1 MTETEILH
9 WIRDTALGAEVRQSR
24 WMFATGET
32 LHFLGLS
39 LLVGGI
45 LIVDLRIL
53 GFLRHISMRSALS
66 FLPFVIIGFV
76 INMLTGILF
85 FTADPLMYW
94 PNPAFR
100 LKMLLILLAGLNAVL
115 FMVLGRQRVL
125 DLGDRESTG
134 ALAKVSAGLSLLL
147 WLCVLLL
154 GRLLPSFEGSTS
166 FFF

>member
-1 MTETEILH
+1 MTEADILH
-9 WIRDTALGAEVRQSR
+9 WIRDTSLDVAVRQSR

-53 GFLRHISMRSALS
+53 GFLRNISMRSALS

-85 FTADPLMYW
+85 FAADPMMYW
-94 PNPAFR
+94 PNPAFK
-100 LKMLLILLAGLNAVL
+100 LKMSLILLAGLNALVFTL
-115 FMVLGRQRVL
+115 FEHRR
-125 DLGDRESTG
+125 
-134 ALAKVSAGLSLLL
+134 ALAIGEDDQATAVMKVSAGLSLTFWLL
-147 WLCVLLL
+147 VLLL
-154 GRLLPSFEGSTS
+154 GRLLPAFEGSTS
-166 FFF
+166 FL

>member
-1 MTETEILH
+1 MTEADILH
-9 WIRDTALGAEVRQSR
+9 WIRDTSLGVAVRQSR

-66 FLPFVIIGFV
+66 FLPFVIVGFV

-85 FTADPLMYW
+85 FAADPMMYW
-94 PNPAFR
+94 PNPAFK
-100 LKMLLILLAGLNAVL
+100 LKMFLILLAGINALV
-115 FMVLGRQRVL
+115 FTVMAQRQTLGLR
-125 DLGDRESTG
+125 DDESAGT
-134 ALAKVSAGLSLLL
+134 LAKVSAGLSLGF

-154 GRLLPSFEGSTS
+154 GR
-166 FFF
+166 